1 MKFVPA
7 KLILLFSISS
17 LLTLSAF
24 AETQERIVKIDEVG
38 TDRMLNVFQDLVVMQ
53 SFQNRNINLNPIPYL
68 DSSEEN
74 RVDKNPLARQTK
86 EVESIYVGFRTLNTQ
101 IPIHIF
107 ATPEFKDAKIQ
118 SELFKDVTFSSC
130 TVDHCMAKQNTLL
143 GEARYE
149 MVYKFLDAEE
159 LSQISIPEKPLST
172 INQKNIKYAL
182 IQNAYNWNDFFSS
195 GFNLILVSE
204 NDQKNAQIIAFQAF
218 LLTPHFN
225 PDKIYLMNISRTL
238 DAQIKSFTSAL
249 NNHKKAWLAAQGSTN
264 ENQ

>member
-7 KLILLFSISS
+7 KLLLLFSISS
-17 LLTLSAF
+17 LLTLSAY
-24 AETQERIVKIDEVG
+24 AETQERIVKIDEIK
-38 TDRMLNVFQDLVVMQ
+38 TDKMLNVFQNLTVKQ
-53 SFQNRNINLNPIPYL
+53 SFQNKNINLNPLPYL
-68 DSSEEN
+68 DSSEETGF
-74 RVDKNPLARQTK
+74 DKNPLASQTQ

-107 ATPEFKDAKIQ
+107 ANPEFKNAKIQ
-118 SELFKDVTFSSC
+118 SELFKDVTFGSC
-130 TVDHCMAKQNTLL
+130 TVDHCMAKQKTLL

-149 MVYKFLDAEE
+149 MVYKFLSAEE
-159 LSQISIPEKPLST
+159 LSKISIPEKLLST
-172 INQKNIKYAL
+172 INQRNIKYAL

-225 PDKIYLMNISRTL
+225 PDQIYLMNISRTL

-249 NNHKKAWLAAQGSTN
+249 DNHKKAWLASQGATN
-264 ENQ
+264 EIQ